1 MGRPRKPYFRAS
13 DGWWV
18 SRFHGEYVKL
28 AKGRDNEAQADK
40 RFHELMALEAVNTP
54 LESAEAT
61 TASLCE
67 KFLAWSYRENSPAT
81 YEFYRSFLQT
91 FVDLFGAARVRD
103 LKPYHVTR
111 WFEAQPGWNQS
122 TRRCALTALKRALNW
137 AVDEG
142 YLGDSPLKKVKKP
155 PVLHR
160 ERVVTAGEH
169 DTITDTVRDE
179 AFRTFLAAMRG
190 TGCRPGEVA
199 RVTARHFNAE
209 EGTWTFQRHK
219 TVKKTRKPRVVYLTP
234 PLTELCRQLA
244 ARYPEG
250 PLFRNSRGKPWTRNA
265 IRCRFRRLRAK
276 LKLGPG
282 VVAYSY
288 RHTFATEG
296 LGAGVPI
303 ATMAELLGHV
313 DTTMISEHYGHLD
326 QKTAHLRE
334 AARRAA
340 GPGAG
345 A

>member
-1 MGRPRKPYFRAS
+1 MGRPRKPYFRES

-18 SRFHGEYVKL
+18 SRFHGAYVKL
-28 AKGRDNEAQADK
+28 AKGRANEVQADK

-67 KFLAWSYRENSPAT
+67 QFLAWSHRENSPTT

-91 FVDLFGAARVRD
+91 FVDLYGTVRVRD

-111 WFEAQPGWNQS
+111 WFEAHPSWNQS
-122 TRRCALTALKRALNW
+122 TRRCALTALKRPLNW
-137 AVDEG
+137 AVEEG
-142 YLGDSPLKKVKKP
+142 YLADSPLKKVKKP
-155 PVLHR
+155 PVLRR

-169 DTITDTVRDE
+169 ETITATVRDD

-199 RVTARHFNAE
+199 KVTAEQFDAD
-209 EGTWTFQRHK
+209 EGTWTFRRHK
-219 TVKKTRKPRVVYLTP
+219 TVKKTNRPRVVYLTP
-234 PLTELCRQLA
+234 ALVELCRQLA
-244 ARYPEG
+244 ARHPEG
-250 PLFRNSRGKPWTRNA
+250 PLFRNSRGKPWSTNA

-276 LKLGPG
+276 LKMGPG

-296 LGAGVPI
+296 LEAGVPI

-313 DTTMISEHYGHLD
+313 DTTMVSEHYGHLHEKAD
-326 QKTAHLRE
+326 HLRD

-340 GPGAG
+340 GQGEGA
-345 A
+345 

>member
-28 AKGRDNEAQADK
+28 AKGAENEAEAKK

-61 TASLCE
+61 TAALSE
-67 KFLAWSYRENSPAT
+67 AFLTWSHRENSPTT

-91 FVDLFGAARVRD
+91 FVDLHGAVRVRD
-103 LKPYHVTR
+103 FKPYHATA
-111 WFEAQPGWNQS
+111 WLAAHTGWNPS

-137 AVDEG
+137 AVKEG
-142 YLGDSPLKKVKKP
+142 YLDGNPLREVEKP

-160 ERVVTAGEH
+160 ERVVTPGEH
-169 DTITDTVRDE
+169 ETITDAVRDE
-179 AFRTFLAAMRG
+179 AFKTFLFALRS

-199 RVTARHFNAE
+199 AVTAEHVNLEA
-209 EGTWTFQRHK
+209 GTWTFKRHK
-219 TVKKTRKPRVVYLTP
+219 TVKKIRRPRVVFLVP
-234 PLTELCRQLA
+234 ALVELCRQLV
-244 ARYPEG
+244 ARYPTG
-250 PLFRNSRGKPWTRNA
+250 PLFRNARGQAWTRNA
-265 IRCRFRRLRAK
+265 IRCRFRRLRQR
-276 LKLGPG
+276 LNLGPG

-288 RHTFATEG
+288 RHTFTTAG
-296 LGAGVPI
+296 LEAGVPL
-303 ATMAELLGHV
+303 ASMAELLGHASAK
-313 DTTMISEHYGHLD
+313 MISDHYSHLD
-326 QKTAHLRE
+326 QKTDHLRE

-340 GPGAG
+340 GQPAD